1 MIKRYKMFS
10 NMNPAAPTDFT
21 NFTRFL
27 FLADREQHILW
38 TIEITVADSAVDT
51 EYTEEQLR
59 PTTVNAD
66 GTWNTSIPGAI
77 WRHFDYRAN

>member
-21 NFTRFL
+21 SFTRFL
-27 FLADREQHILW
+27 FLDDGTRRILW
-38 TIEITVADSAVDT
+38 IIEITVDDSAAAT
-51 EYTEEQLR
+51 EYTEEQLM

-66 GTWNTSIPGAI
+66 GSWNTLIPGAI
-77 WRHFDYRAN
+77 WRQFDYRAN